1 MPTAKEQLQT
11 ALREND
17 PGTID
22 AALGRIREE
31 KRAAD
36 EPAKS
41 KGIPPPPPVYA
52 TIVPYRHPQTAADFS
67 PAGTAG

>member
-17 PGTID
+17 PGAID
-22 AALGRIREE
+22 AALDRIREE

-41 KGIPPPPPVYA
+41 KGILLPPPPVCA
-52 TIVPYRHPQTAADFS
+52 TIAPIADWKWRRIFPL
-67 PAGTAG
+67 PAQ

>member
-17 PGTID
+17 PGAINK
-22 AALGRIREE
+22 ALDRIREE

-36 EPAKS
+36 EPAAS
-41 KGIPPPPPVYA
+41 KGNPLSRPPSPPAFFRSSCRP
-52 TIVPYRHPQTAADFS
+52 PFRS
-67 PAGTAG
+67 S